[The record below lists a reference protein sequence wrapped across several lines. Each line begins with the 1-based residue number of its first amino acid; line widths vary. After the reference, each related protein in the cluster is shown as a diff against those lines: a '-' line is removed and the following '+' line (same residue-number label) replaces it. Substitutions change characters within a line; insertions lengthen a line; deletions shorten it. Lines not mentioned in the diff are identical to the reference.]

1 MSLSSNNQSTI
12 RSAVATTGVTSLK
25 NDLQLGS
32 NGTAKTLKTTPIN
45 KNSSD
50 SNSESNNNSND
61 QGEVAKDSN
70 GIRAQA
76 ETTLHDTARETALRQ
91 QAEQREQ
98 QAMLARMMGSQQ
110 NAAAMQGA
118 MQALGDASK
127 DIASALGQAK
137 SNKKQDGSGSGGG
150 AKPGEKPPEN
160 IPKQQ
165 GQKQQEQK
173 QQEQKQKHLEQRQ
186 QERDR
191 TQFNQQSRP
200 VDPSA
205 ESVPEALR
213 NSVVKD
219 VARVRG
225 EEDPSSRSR
234 SLALLNEYGSKYD
247 LSKNDKAQNDAT
259 RRLVMHGVE
268 LKDFEAV
275 KSANPSKSPGELAS
289 LAISQKNERELSQT
303 NEGSEALKF
312 LKEMG
317 FDKDELH
324 QITSKQALDM
334 YKDYKEAKEE
344 HTKNPEDT
352 DRQSKQALV
361 LVSNNHPEFDLSGE
375 LTGLMKHQGIER
387 VFVMQIDNEDMLKKG
402 GPVSQLAEKVGGF
415 GLLVDGG
422 HGAKDKAGI
431 IFGRPQDLKP
441 GEDDSKRTLY
451 ASDLVNKPEIQNL
464 YKDESVFLKGFSHVS
479 LSCNFAG
486 GDKIKAEDSM
496 QATFQSLRPDANI
509 NGPSGEV
516 PSFAR
521 FETIDGKLYHSNI
534 KGDDGQLAELNLLS
548 SMRSEED
555 SFARS
560 DNNIDNIDISF
571 ADDDID
577 IDFDFD

>member
-12 RSAVATTGVTSLK
+12 RSAVTTTGVTSLK
-25 NDLQLGS
+25 NGLQLGS
-32 NGTAKTLKTTPIN
+32 DNVAKTLKTTPIN
-45 KNSSD
+45 KNSGD
-50 SNSESNNNSND
+50 KNSESNDNSND

-70 GIRAQA
+70 GTKAQT
-76 ETTLHDTARETALRQ
+76 ETTLHDTAREAALRQ
-91 QAEQREQ
+91 QADQREQ
-98 QAMLARMMGSQQ
+98 QAMLAKMMASQQ

-118 MQALGDASK
+118 MQALAGAGK
-127 DIASALGQAK
+127 DIASALGQAIG
-137 SNKKQDGSGSGGG
+137 NKKQDGGGSGGG
-150 AKPGEKPPEN
+150 AKPGEQPPEN

-165 GQKQQEQK
+165 EK
-173 QQEQKQKHLEQRQ
+173 
-186 QERDR
+186 DR
-191 TQFNQQSRP
+191 TEFNQQSRP

-344 HTKNPEDT
+344 HTNNPEDT

-402 GPVSQLAEKVGGF
+402 GPISKLAQEVGGF

-548 SMRSEED
+548 STRSEED